1 MEHKTIMDIRLPGFL
16 TGSPVSR
23 LFFRVCVVVMG
34 LGLWAGVVLAE
45 SLHERAL
52 AEHKKGDL
60 TQAEALY
67 KQAVAQDKDNPVL
80 RMDYGDLLMLQQRFS
95 EARQH
100 YQAAIAIAPKNAT
113 AHTNL
118 GLVHEALGDLD
129 KAKKEHQQALTID
142 PNHPQAHLNL
152 GHVLEMMG
160 LLNEAKEEY
169 RKSVLI
175 NMNYLL
181 GYESLAQVLTKTG
194 EYKASAETYEKA
206 LSIDP
211 GSAAIHNNLA
221 HAYYKMG
228 DYEKAVKELEKT
240 LELDPGNEVI
250 RKNLAYLLEKAK
262 GQVEA
267 TVSDQSVAA
276 AAPSAEPVAAQDVS
290 EQALAETLLAL
301 EKASIPEPEAV
312 ATPPAPAG
320 EPPVAATPAEAEEE
334 IAAAPEE
341 EDTVLNP
348 ISNAERARMH
358 GHIRTG
364 DLPRKNKKA
373 KETEGAQGVETA
385 HETPTPAVAGA
396 SREPAR
402 EKARGASRA
411 PSHGFATQDMPLDV
425 LKARLYAVQGLR
437 GKTLGIEAAEDI
449 TAKLLSALNGLGIL
463 DVELAEGVP
472 NPAAD
477 REVDLVLTPTLSR
490 YGLSS
495 GAKSALLG
503 LRETQT
509 TTAEV
514 VLDIVVVDRHNRQIH
529 TRSNI
534 AGRETSAGF
543 LLFQEENALL
553 AQASQSAAAQAASAV
568 RTLVLSLSK

>member
-1 MEHKTIMDIRLPGFL
+1 M
-16 TGSPVSR
+16 R

-34 LGLWAGVVLAE
+34 LGLWMGVTFAE
-45 SLHERAL
+45 SLHEKAL

-60 TQAEALY
+60 AQAEALY

-95 EARQH
+95 EAREH

-194 EYKASAETYEKA
+194 DYKASAETYEKA

-267 TVSDQSVAA
+267 TVSDQSGAA
-276 AAPSAEPVAAQDVS
+276 TAPSAEPVAAQDVS

-301 EKASIPEPEAV
+301 EKASIPEPEAAV
-312 ATPPAPAG
+312 TPPAPAA
-320 EPPVAATPAEAEEE
+320 EPPVAATPAEPEEE
-334 IAAAPEE
+334 MAAAPEE
-341 EDTVLNP
+341 EVDTVLNP

-373 KETEGAQGVETA
+373 KGAEDAQGAETGP
-385 HETPTPAVAGA
+385 EIPTPAVAGA

-402 EKARGASRA
+402 ERGRGATRP

-495 GAKSALLG
+495 GTKSALLG

-534 AGRETSAGF
+534 AGRQTSAGF

-568 RTLVLSLSK
+568 RTLVLSLTR

>member
-1 MEHKTIMDIRLPGFL
+1 M
-16 TGSPVSR
+16 R
-23 LFFRVCVVVMG
+23 LFFRVCVMVVS
-34 LGLWAGVVLAE
+34 LGLWAGVVLAQ
-45 SLHERAL
+45 SLHEKAL
-52 AEHKKGDL
+52 EEHKKGDL

-67 KQAVAQDKDNPVL
+67 KKAVSEDKNNPVL
-80 RMDYGDLLMLQQRFS
+80 RMDFGDLLMLQQRFS
-95 EARQH
+95 EAREH

-152 GHVLEMMG
+152 VHVLEMMG

-175 NMNYLL
+175 NVNYLL

-267 TVSDQSVAA
+267 AVSDQST
-276 AAPSAEPVAAQDVS
+276 APAVPSTGPVAAQDVS

-301 EKASIPEPEAV
+301 EKASIPEPETAS
-312 ATPPAPAG
+312 TPPAPA
-320 EPPVAATPAEAEEE
+320 AEAPVVAETTAEPEEE
-334 IAAAPEE
+334 MAAAPEE
-341 EDTVLNP
+341 EETVLNP
-348 ISNAERARMH
+348 VSNAERARMR

-364 DLPRKNKKA
+364 DLPRKNKKS
-373 KETEGAQGVETA
+373 KGSEEGQGAEAAPEPAEAAATA
-385 HETPTPAVAGA
+385 PAG
-396 SREPAR
+396 RESAR
-402 EKARGASRA
+402 EKGRGAVRA

-472 NPAAD
+472 NPAMD

-495 GAKSALLG
+495 GTKSVLMG

-534 AGRETSAGF
+534 AGRQTSAGF

-568 RTLVLSLSK
+568 RTLVLSLAR